1 MQDKPQKS
9 TMGSKGCAIA
19 HLQQKSFLTPP
30 GFILTPEAFTESL
43 SSPGYRLYRDLC
55 QDRNAGFSDIV
66 ALLNN
71 LQLSERV
78 QLELL
83 QNLADRFPYGGRFA
97 VRSSAVEEDSP
108 NASFAGQLKTILGV
122 PVEDLG
128 DNIIRVWRSAFS
140 ENAIDYRK
148 NRGLLPI
155 SSPPAILIQQA
166 IDPAISGVAFG
177 ADPVTG
183 RRNIIVISSVY
194 GLGTSLVS
202 GESNADT
209 FYLDRQG
216 KIVQRQIAKKEK
228 KHQLKSSL
236 ETGIAI
242 AEIPATLSKKSSLTT
257 EQIREIA
264 KLVLRCNQTFG
275 SPQDIEWAIIGD
287 RLYILQSRPITALPQ
302 IARPTGTYNLWD
314 NSNIAESYNGVTTPL
329 TFSFARRA
337 YTEVYQQFCFLL
349 GVSPQIIAQNER
361 VFRNMLGF
369 IQGRI
374 YYNLLNWYR
383 VLALLPGFRLN
394 RQFMEQMMGVKES
407 LPEEIV
413 RELQQSSWR
422 DRLQDS
428 WRIFITAIG
437 LIKNY
442 VLLPYKI
449 RRFYKRLDVTIISE
463 SPLGKGGKDRQPT
476 TNNPQPTLRLRSVQ
490 ATHNNANELVAYY
503 RRIEGELLTHWDA
516 PLIND
521 FFAMIFYG
529 VLRQLTTKWC
539 EDETGTM
546 QHDLLAGQGKIIS
559 AEPARRMRKMAAIAS
574 PNESFVKVLCQ
585 GSLEAILEAIETMPE
600 FRSRY
605 RDYLAKFSDRCLDEL
620 KLESPT
626 LADNPLP
633 LLRAIGILAKSSPQP
648 STQTH
653 PLNSSQEREN
663 KRGGTRGETQ
673 NPNPTLLKIRRS
685 LRSHPLR
692 RLVFHWVL
700 KNARKRVRDREN
712 LRFERTRVFGRARQV
727 FLALGRCF
735 FVADFL
741 EQPEDIFYLEVEEI
755 MRMVEGTATCTNLK
769 GLVAVRKA
777 EFEGYREGKQPSD
790 RFETYGIPYQK
801 GQPLERLF
809 SPTSSEDFQQGI
821 GCSPGIVRGTI
832 RVIENPQQVLDRH
845 NALTL
850 QPGTILVAER
860 TDPGWILLFPAAAG
874 ILVERGSVL
883 SHAAIVSREL
893 GIPAIVSIPGVTK
906 WLKDGDRVE
915 FDGSTGEIYKF
926 KDEL

>member
-1 MQDKPQKS
+1 MRYIVSLQDKPQKS

-19 HLQQKSFLTPP
+19 HLQQKGFLLPP
-30 GFILTPEAFTESL
+30 GFILTPEAFLESL
-43 SSPGYRLYRDLC
+43 SSPSYRLYRDLC
-55 QDRNAGFSDIV
+55 QDKGAKFSDIEEI
-66 ALLNN
+66 LNS

-108 NASFAGQLKTILGV
+108 NASFAGQLKTILDV
-122 PVEDLG
+122 SVEDLG
-128 DNIIRVWRSAFS
+128 ENIIRVWRSAFS
-140 ENAIDYRK
+140 ENAIEYRK

-155 SSPPAILIQQA
+155 SSPPAVLIQQA
-166 IDPAISGVAFG
+166 IDPVVSGVGFG

-183 RRNIIVISSVY
+183 RRNIMVISSVY

-202 GESNADT
+202 GESDADT

-216 KIVQRQIAKKEK
+216 SIIQLQIAKKEK
-228 KHQLKSSL
+228 KHRLKSGL
-236 ETGIAI
+236 ESGIAI
-242 AEIPATLSKKSSLTT
+242 AEVPATLSKKSSLTT
-257 EQIREIA
+257 EQIQEIY

-275 SPQDIEWAIIGD
+275 SPQDIEWAIVSD
-287 RLYILQSRPITALPQ
+287 RLYILQSRPITALPK

-337 YTEVYQQFCFLL
+337 YTEVYRQFCLLL
-349 GVSPQIIAQNER
+349 GVSPKTIAQNDR

-383 VLALLPGFRLN
+383 VLALLPGFRIN

-407 LPEEIV
+407 LPDEVI
-413 RELQQSSWR
+413 RELQHSSWR

-428 WRIFITAIG
+428 WRIVVTAIG

-442 VLLPYKI
+442 FLLPYKI
-449 RRFYKRLDVTIISE
+449 KRFYQRLEKSLQVSVGDR
-463 SPLGKGGKDRQPT
+463 SPLTPLNKGEKEQTKTNTSAKLSASNQYPT
-476 TNNPQPTLRLRSVQ
+476 TSD
-490 ATHNNANELVAYY
+490 ELVAYY
-503 RRIEGELLTHWDA
+503 RQIEGELLTHWDA

-529 VLRQLTTKWC
+529 VLRRLTEKWC
-539 EDETGTM
+539 GDETGTM

-559 AEPARRMRKMAAIAS
+559 TEPARRMRKMAAIAS
-574 PNESFVKVLCQ
+574 QNEAFIKILCQ
-585 GSLEAILEAIETMPE
+585 GSVETILAAIETMPE

-605 RDYLAKFSDRCLDEL
+605 RDYLIRFSDRCLEEL

-633 LLRAIGILAKSSPQP
+633 LLRAIGILAKSAP
-648 STQTH
+648 STPTQT
-653 PLNSSQEREN
+653 
-663 KRGGTRGETQ
+663 ET
-673 NPNPTLLKIRRS
+673 PNPTPLKIRRA

-692 RLVFHWVL
+692 RIVFHWVL
-700 KNARKRVRDREN
+700 DNARKRVRDREN

-741 EQPEDIFYLEVEEI
+741 EQPEDIFYLEVDEV
-755 MRMVEGTATCTNLK
+755 MRMIEGTATCTNLR
-769 GLVAVRKA
+769 GLVAVRKV

-790 RFETYGIPYQK
+790 RFETYGIPYLE

-809 SPTSSEDFQQGI
+809 APASSEDSQQGI
-821 GCSPGIVRGTI
+821 GCSPGIVRGTV
-832 RVIENPQQVLDRH
+832 RVIENPQQVLDRN

-850 QPGTILVAER
+850 QPGTILVAGR

-915 FDGSTGEIYKF
+915 FDGSTGKIYKL
-926 KDEL
+926 KD

>member
-1 MQDKPQKS
+1 
-9 TMGSKGCAIA
+9 MGSKGCAIA
-19 HLQQKSFLTPP
+19 HLQQKGFLTPP

-43 SSPGYRLYRDLC
+43 SSHNYRLYRDLC
-55 QDRNAGFSDIV
+55 RDRNAKFSDI
-66 ALLNN
+66 AGLLNN

-97 VRSSAVEEDSP
+97 VRSSAVEEDRP

-122 PVEDLG
+122 PVENLG
-128 DNIIRVWRSAFS
+128 ENVIRVWHSAFS
-140 ENAIDYRK
+140 KNAIDYRK
-148 NRGLLPI
+148 NRDLLPI
-155 SSPPAILIQQA
+155 SSPPAVLIQQA
-166 IDPAISGVAFG
+166 IDPAVSGVAFG

-216 KIVQRQIAKKEK
+216 QVIQRQITKKEK
-228 KHQLKSSL
+228 KHQLKSGL
-236 ETGIAI
+236 EAGIAI

-275 SPQDIEWAIIGD
+275 SPQDIEWAIVGD
-287 RLYILQSRPITALPQ
+287 RLYILQSRPITALPK

-337 YTEVYQQFCFLL
+337 YTEVYRQFCLLL
-349 GVSPQIIAQNER
+349 GVSPRSIAQNER

-383 VLALLPGFRLN
+383 VLALLPGFRIN

-442 VLLPYKI
+442 FLLPYKI
-449 RRFYKRLDVTIISE
+449 RRFYKKLEKSLQVTVTGDR
-463 SPLGKGGKDRQPT
+463 SPLTPLNKEGTEREITLSKKRKEQPI
-476 TNNPQPTLRLRSVQ
+476 TNNQQPI
-490 ATHNNANELVAYY
+490 THNNADELVAYY
-503 RRIEGELLTHWDA
+503 RQIEGELLTHWDA

-529 VLRQLTTKWC
+529 MLRQLTAKWC
-539 EDETGTM
+539 GDATGTM

-559 AEPARRMRKMAAIAS
+559 TEPARRMRKMAAIAS
-574 PNESFVKVLCQ
+574 QNEVFIKILCQ

-633 LLRAIGILAKSSPQP
+633 LLRAIGILAKSPP
-648 STQTH
+648 ST
-653 PLNSSQEREN
+653 PSQI
-663 KRGGTRGETQ
+663 ET
-673 NPNPTLLKIRRS
+673 PNPTLLKIRRS
-685 LRSHPLR
+685 LRSHPFR
-692 RLVFHWVL
+692 RIIFHWVL

-741 EQPEDIFYLEVEEI
+741 EQPEDIFYLEVEEV
-755 MRMVEGTATCTNLK
+755 MRIVEGTASCTNLK

-790 RFETYGIPYQK
+790 RFETYGIPYLK
-801 GQPLERLF
+801 GQPLDKIF
-809 SPTSSEDFQQGI
+809 SPAFSEDFQQGI
-821 GCSPGIVRGTI
+821 GCSPGIVRGSV
-832 RVIENPQQVLDRH
+832 RVIEKPQQILDRN

-915 FDGSTGEIYKF
+915 FDGSTGKIYKL
-926 KDEL
+926 KD